1 MRNMTKAAIATWMR
15 SHREE
20 LAEFDMPA
28 TEPTTTMLNMDVRVG
43 KSGIHYVDPFEQL
56 EGQGDVWQCLEA
68 PEVTETFDFL

>member
-28 TEPTTTMLNMDVRVG
+28 TERTTTMLNMDVRMT
-43 KSGIHYVDPFEQL
+43 KNGIKHVDPFEGV
-56 EGQGDVWQCLEA
+56 EDMSDVWKCVEV